1 MHPLVNDLSEFTTTQ
16 LQEKIVSL
24 QKKYLAM
31 NNAQVQNQIVLLID
45 TYNLEIERRQR
56 SKDKKESN
64 KDNNDLDKLIS
75 YRILL
80 SEILLKNIV

>member
-1 MHPLVNDLSEFTTTQ
+1 QHKMHPLVNDLSEFTTTQ

-24 QKKYLAM
+24 QKKYFAM

-56 SKDKKESN
+56 SKDKKEPN
-64 KDNNDLDKLIS
+64 KDNNDLDKLI
-75 YRILL
+75 
-80 SEILLKNIV
+80 NIS

>member
-1 MHPLVNDLSEFTTTQ
+1 MHPLVKDLSEFTTPQ

-24 QKKYLAM
+24 QKKYFAM

-56 SKDKKESN
+56 SKDKKEPN
-64 KDNNDLDKLIS
+64 KDNNDLDKLI
-75 YRILL
+75 
-80 SEILLKNIV
+80 NIS

>member
-1 MHPLVNDLSEFTTTQ
+1 MHPLVNGLSEFTTTQ

-24 QKKYLAM
+24 QKKYFAM

-64 KDNNDLDKLIS
+64 KDNNDLDKLI
-75 YRILL
+75 
-80 SEILLKNIV
+80 NIS

>member
-24 QKKYLAM
+24 QKKYFAM

-56 SKDKKESN
+56 SKDKKEPN
-64 KDNNDLDKLIS
+64 KDNNDLDKLI
-75 YRILL
+75 
-80 SEILLKNIV
+80 NIS

>member
-1 MHPLVNDLSEFTTTQ
+1 
-16 LQEKIVSL
+16 
-24 QKKYLAM
+24 M

-64 KDNNDLDKLIS
+64 KDNNDLDKLI
-75 YRILL
+75 
-80 SEILLKNIV
+80 NIS

>member
-1 MHPLVNDLSEFTTTQ
+1 MHPLVNDLSEFTTPQ

-24 QKKYLAM
+24 QKKYFAM

-56 SKDKKESN
+56 SKDKKEPN
-64 KDNNDLDKLIS
+64 KDNNDLDKLI
-75 YRILL
+75 
-80 SEILLKNIV
+80 NIS